1 MDRLKGTITGKAK
14 VESENPMGF
23 GVDDPWSFPIEHQV
37 LENSDLGQNG
47 TVMKGKSDVL
57 DLGGDENLSCFN
69 IHIDLAL
76 SPGLEY
82 FSFPLQLSHFHGL

>member
-37 LENSDLGQNG
+37 LEKRSGPEWNSDEG
-47 TVMKGKSDVL
+47 
-57 DLGGDENLSCFN
+57 E
-69 IHIDLAL
+69 
-76 SPGLEY
+76 E
-82 FSFPLQLSHFHGL
+82 